1 MRTVG
6 RPKGDGNSARETRRA
21 MFRGFCGGGRRREAR
36 SERGQEGEE
45 KLEEKEEEE
54 ERNRW
59 KGEKTLRVEESRAG
73 RASRWKQAGWINF
86 GATVP
91 EADA

>member
-1 MRTVG
+1 MQCSEGVAKEEEDEVG
-6 RPKGDGNSARETRRA
+6 GREARGEKEGGGSGGA
-21 MFRGFCGGGRRREAR
+21 GGGGGRGGRGGRE
-36 SERGQEGEE
+36 
-45 KLEEKEEEE
+45 
-54 ERNRW
+54 
-59 KGEKTLRVEESRAG
+59 GEKTLRVEESRAS

>member
-1 MRTVG
+1 MCNV
-6 RPKGDGNSARETRRA
+6 P
-21 MFRGFCGGGRRREAR
+21 RGVAEEGGTE
-36 SERGQEGEE
+36 EEQEG
-45 KLEEKEEEE
+45 KNEEEE
-54 ERNRW
+54 EEVEKEAEAER
-59 KGEKTLRVEESRAG
+59 GEKTLRVEESRAG